1 MKSRTEMRLKRKLR
15 IRAKIF
21 GTASRPRFAVFRS
34 NQKLSAQLIDDEKR
48 ETILAK
54 SGDGKNV
61 KVARELGLALTAAA
75 KTKKIH
81 TVVFDRSGYRYHGV
95 IKAVADAAR
104 EGGLKF

>member
-15 IRAKIF
+15 IRAKIA
-21 GTASRPRFAVFRS
+21 GTATRPRFTVFRS

-54 SGDGKNV
+54 SADGKNV
-61 KVARELGLALTAAA
+61 KAARELGLAIAAAA
-75 KTKKIH
+75 KAKKIV

-95 IKAVADAAR
+95 IKATADAAR